1 MATRR
6 PEQYDTLLRVRKRQE
21 EVEALSLAAAHR
33 EVQTVER
40 QREELSR
47 LQRLAIENAS
57 KNAGKGK
64 NSLRLNQY
72 LQFQRHLARL
82 SDDKDSVIVSL
93 NREAD
98 ERRQVLEDAMKRRK
112 MVERLHERAWDALR
126 QGISKEERRISDE
139 TASTQA
145 ALVQAAG
152 RRKRRK

>member
-6 PEQYDTLLRVRKRQE
+6 LEQYGTLLRVRKRPE
-21 EVEALSLAAAHR
+21 EIEAMSLAAAHR
-33 EVQTVER
+33 EVQTVKR

-57 KNAGKGK
+57 KNAGEGG

-82 SDDKDSVIVSL
+82 SDDKDAVIVSL
-93 NREAD
+93 NQEAD
-98 ERRQVLEDAMKRRK
+98 QRRQALEDAMKRRK
-112 MVERLHERAWDALR
+112 MVERLHERAR
-126 QGISKEERRISDE
+126 SVRRKGISKEGQRISDE

-145 ALVQAAG
+145 ALAQAG
-152 RRKRRK
+152 VRSKRRK